1 MDLFFQSPIGT
12 GSGRDLNSTSPEI
25 EMSVIMVHDSLSL

>member
-12 GSGRDLNSTSPEI
+12 GSGQDLNSTSPVLQSAAQI
-25 EMSVIMVHDSLSL
+25 LG